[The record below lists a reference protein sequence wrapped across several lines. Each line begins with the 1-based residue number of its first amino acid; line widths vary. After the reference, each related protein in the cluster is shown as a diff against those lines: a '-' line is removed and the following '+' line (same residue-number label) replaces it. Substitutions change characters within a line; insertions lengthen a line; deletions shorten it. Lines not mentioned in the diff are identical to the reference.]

1 MFKAATLRNQ
11 LLLNDK
17 HVFYYTYSRAK
28 LHDATPKKKK
38 KKNLIMKN
46 QRKSIKIK
54 SITHQVTKC

>member
-1 MFKAATLRNQ
+1 MFKTATLRNQ

-17 HVFYYTYSRAK
+17 HVFSYTYSRAK
-28 LHDATPKKKK
+28 LHDATLKKKK
-38 KKNLIMKN
+38 KKLIMKN

>member
-28 LHDATPKKKK
+28 LHDATPQKKKK
-38 KKNLIMKN
+38 MIMKN

>member
-38 KKNLIMKN
+38 NLIMKN

>member
-28 LHDATPKKKK
+28 LHDATQKK
-38 KKNLIMKN
+38 KKNWIMKY
-46 QRKSIKIK
+46 QEESIKIK
-54 SITHQVTKC
+54 SKTHPVTKC